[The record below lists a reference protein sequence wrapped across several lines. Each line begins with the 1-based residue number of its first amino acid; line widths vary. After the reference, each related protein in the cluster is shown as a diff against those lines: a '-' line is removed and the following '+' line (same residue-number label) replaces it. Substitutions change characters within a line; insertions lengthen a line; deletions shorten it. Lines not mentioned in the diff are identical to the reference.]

1 MSDIPIDGKV
11 KVWAVA
17 SIADI
22 SAPTTSELNAGIR
35 LALTMTADGLG
46 GFKAET
52 ADVDT
57 SSLASTINTATN
69 GRDSYPGLLLRLKK
83 QTGTDTIHDT
93 LVRGYETNIVIRR
106 YVDEDTAWASSDDV
120 QVFPVICAQRSDVAP
135 EPNTLG
141 RYEVPLKL
149 RADPDINAVVA

>member
-1 MSDIPIDGKV
+1 MTDIPIDGMV

-17 SIADI
+17 TIADI
-22 SAPTTSELNAGIR
+22 SAPTTAELNAGIR
-35 LALTMTADGLG
+35 LAPTMTADGLM

-57 SSLASTINTATN
+57 SSLASVINTADN
-69 GRDSYPGLLLRLKK
+69 GRDSYPGLGLRLKK
-83 QTGTDTIHDT
+83 QLTGDTIYTT
-93 LVRGYETNIVIRR
+93 LVRGFQTNIVIRR
-106 YVDEDTAWASSDDV
+106 YVAEATAWASSDKV
-120 QVFPVICAQRSDVAP
+120 EVYPVTCAQTSNIPP

-149 RADPDINAVVA
+149 RSDPNIRATVA

>member
-1 MSDIPIDGKV
+1 MADIPIDGMV

-17 SIADI
+17 AIADI
-22 SAPTTSELNAGIR
+22 SAPTTTELNAGIR
-35 LALTMTADGLG
+35 LAPTMTADGLG

-57 SSLASTINTATN
+57 SSLASKINTATN
-69 GRDSYPGLLLRLKK
+69 GRDSYPGLMLRLKK
-83 QTGTDTIHDT
+83 QTGTDTIYDT
-93 LVRGYETNIVIRR
+93 LVRGFETHIVIRR
-106 YVDEDTAWASSDDV
+106 YFDEEIAWASSDDLE
-120 QVFPVICAQRSDVAP
+120 VFPVICAQTSNVSP

-149 RADPDINAVVA
+149 RLDPDIRATVA